1 MNYVLEKKVLFFDEK
16 QESPKGDFDWAAK
29 GRFFLRGQ
37 GERAA
42 RCTHCT
48 LLEDFRNKK
57 NEYNL
62 DFQSC

>member
-1 MNYVLEKKVLFFDEK
+1 MYLKKKVLLFVEK
-16 QESPKGDFDWAAK
+16 QESPKGDFDSAAK

-37 GERAA
+37 GERVA